1 LVLRWLIVGHL
12 SITVQ
17 VHDSVALVISGSH
30 SRSVWAVDWDL
41 VVVGAEAMSVGIRVV
56 DESALEHLAVGCLDA
71 WDKVGWGES

>member
-1 LVLRWLIVGHL
+1 
-12 SITVQ
+12 
-17 VHDSVALVISGSH
+17 
-30 SRSVWAVDWDL
+30 L